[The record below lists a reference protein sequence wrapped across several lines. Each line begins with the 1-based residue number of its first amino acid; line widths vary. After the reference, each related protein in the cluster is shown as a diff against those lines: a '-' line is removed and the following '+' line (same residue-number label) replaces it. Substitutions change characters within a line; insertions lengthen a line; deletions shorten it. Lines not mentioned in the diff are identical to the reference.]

1 MNRDRSL
8 DIREYELEL
17 ENRIRNLIWSVSGNY
32 DLTTKIDIDAFERSK
47 YIALYDAILQGALD
61 KYFDRRQIM
70 LYLAKKVFLGAD
82 ESIILN
88 IAQLCI
94 ESAVYLNIERERKG
108 VKSIRKKAFEDIAEM
123 DFGRLASSLLG
134 QVRLALIKEYLYGE
148 KYVGAQNVV
157 TITKNIL
164 NLSTNADT
172 MDIIE
177 TVDRIYNTYIDRS
190 FERTH
195 GTLADVLAVPNE
207 KLFENE
213 ELSLTDEL
221 YGEHLDRHLEQ
232 LSQQIS
238 NFQPEQ
244 QQETDQTD
252 SATIICIDE
261 ESLKKMD
268 TYVALNYGPSYLTD
282 QESERIDRSL
292 CRGIHS
298 DCSIYFTDGIL
309 HGNQAVN
316 YQYKYAAKQYEK
328 NKMVYYR
335 HHRLVKRN
343 IAVLSDIIR
352 KAFVLRN
359 QIDEVPADHGRL
371 VSSQLWRID
380 KSAKGSLF
388 RKTIKNNRLDFVVD
402 ILMDASGSQSSRQAE
417 VAMQG
422 YIISE
427 AMSSMGI
434 PTRVMSFCSFWDYT
448 IMRRFRK
455 YDDDRRINDRLFEY
469 TASSNNRDGLAIKAA
484 VDGLLKREEENKILI
499 VLSDG
504 RPNDININRPNSR
517 NPQHYSGD
525 VAINDTAHEVRSAR
539 SKGISVL
546 GVFAGDE
553 KDLIAEKKIFGR
565 DFAYIHNI
573 ANFSNIVGQYLRKQ
587 IDIL

>member
-1 MNRDRSL
+1 MDR
-8 DIREYELEL
+8 
-17 ENRIRNLIWSVSGNY
+17 
-32 DLTTKIDIDAFERSK
+32 
-47 YIALYDAILQGALD
+47 
-61 KYFDRRQIM
+61 
-70 LYLAKKVFLGAD
+70 
-82 ESIILN
+82 
-88 IAQLCI
+88 
-94 ESAVYLNIERERKG
+94 
-108 VKSIRKKAFEDIAEM
+108 
-123 DFGRLASSLLG
+123 
-134 QVRLALIKEYLYGE
+134 
-148 KYVGAQNVV
+148 
-157 TITKNIL
+157 
-164 NLSTNADT
+164 
-172 MDIIE
+172 
-177 TVDRIYNTYIDRS
+177 
-190 FERTH
+190 
-195 GTLADVLAVPNE
+195 
-207 KLFENE
+207 
-213 ELSLTDEL
+213 
-221 YGEHLDRHLEQ
+221 
-232 LSQQIS
+232 
-238 NFQPEQ
+238 
-244 QQETDQTD
+244 
-252 SATIICIDE
+252 
-261 ESLKKMD
+261 
-268 TYVALNYGPSYLTD
+268 YVALNYGASYLSE

-292 CRGIHS
+292 CKGIHA

-309 HGNQAVN
+309 HAEQEVN

-335 HHRLVKRN
+335 HHRVVKRN
-343 IAVLSDIIR
+343 ITVLSDIIR

-359 QIDEVPADHGRL
+359 QIDEIPADHGRL
-371 VSSQLWRID
+371 LASQLWRIK
-380 KSAKGSLF
+380 KSAKGPLF

-427 AMSSMGI
+427 AMSNMHI
-434 PTRVMSFCSFWDYT
+434 PARVMSFCSFWDYT

-455 YDDDRRINDRLFEY
+455 YDDDRKINDRLFEY

-504 RPNDININRPNSR
+504 RPNDININRPNSK

-553 KDLIAEKKIFGR
+553 KDLVAEKKIFGR

-573 ANFSNIVGQYLRKQ
+573 ANFSNIVGQYLKKQ